1 MRREWSDHIFYWL
14 TADKS
19 SATKYNPAYRS
30 VLLWVGSNIAPSV
43 GDTTAVS
50 QSEQSGQSRSRVIQ
64 MQARSNWSVT
74 MLFGIFIEK
83 SLWDVLKISFYCR
96 RLRLT
101 SRWKEGEGCYK
112 AILNNL
118 PFFIILIPIFKSL
131 FSSFQVI
138 MEIIIIAPVE
148 RWWKDEV
155 GC

>member
-1 MRREWSDHIFYWL
+1 MNEARMVGPYILLAHCRQN
-14 TADKS
+14 

-43 GDTTAVS
+43 GATTAVS
-50 QSEQSGQSRSRVIQ
+50 QSGQWYSRVIQ

-74 MLFGIFIEK
+74 MLFGI

-112 AILNNL
+112 AILNHL
-118 PFFIILIPIFKSL
+118 PFFIIIIPIFKSL